1 MSQTIHSFIHSIIFF
16 LSPVIPMIIY
26 VSSASRDVTLDL
38 GLVLEELRKKTEGR
52 ENRRRR
58 EKEKEKEREKK
69 ERKAEA
75 EVALRGER
83 SKQVD

>member
-58 EKEKEKEREKK
+58 EKEKEREREKK
-69 ERKAEA
+69 ESGGGGGGCLEGRAFQA
-75 EVALRGER
+75 
-83 SKQVD
+83 S

>member
-38 GLVLEELRKKTEGR
+38 GLVLEALRKKTEGR
-52 ENRRRR
+52 ENRGRR
-58 EKEKEKEREKK
+58 EKEREREKK

>member
-38 GLVLEELRKKTEGR
+38 GLVLEELRKKLRLSVCERATFPKSVCQMPTELP
-52 ENRRRR
+52 E
-58 EKEKEKEREKK
+58 
-69 ERKAEA
+69 
-75 EVALRGER
+75 
-83 SKQVD
+83 